1 MLDGYEAAFEKI
13 LAHESS
19 ANSSQEFGTSTAGR
33 SFERFFRATASLDV
47 DKDDLRRYEDFDN
60 RKVRDLLLISQAKAN
75 GRDIIEP
82 RDLPITKGL
91 QETIHD
97 FRGMDEAAEVCPILE
112 QMVAI
117 PPLEL
122 AYSEE
127 TEGSLPEIA
136 GGLSLA
142 RAFKILEPKLKNPQT
157 EHWEQAFRVFDLL
170 L

>member
-1 MLDGYEAAFEKI
+1 
-13 LAHESS
+13 
-19 ANSSQEFGTSTAGR
+19 
-33 SFERFFRATASLDV
+33 
-47 DKDDLRRYEDFDN
+47 
-60 RKVRDLLLISQAKAN
+60 
-75 GRDIIEP
+75 
-82 RDLPITKGL
+82 
-91 QETIHD
+91 
-97 FRGMDEAAEVCPILE
+97 MDEAAEVRPILE

-142 RAFKILEPKLKNPQT
+142 LARAFKILEPKLKNPQT